1 MRQKQPLLFILLVT
15 VAACTPATATPSPRQ
30 IVAVPLAT
38 VMADWAGDFDDEAT
52 FADGDSFDDEIINQ
66 GDTRK
71 DLLRPERLVAPVI
84 GLDISVSATDWTP
97 GGTWNV
103 PNGTA
108 GWLESSGAFGESGN
122 TVLAG
127 HNNTR
132 GEVFRDLS
140 RLIPGDS
147 LTLYAADQARTY
159 SVRER
164 LILPM
169 RNLTLEQQLQY
180 ASFINRTTDE
190 RLTLV
195 TCWPYVT
202 NSHRVVIIAL
212 PVES

>member
-1 MRQKQPLLFILLVT
+1 MSKQPLLFILLVM
-15 VAACTPATATPSPRQ
+15 VAACTPATARPSPRQ

-38 VMADWAGDFDDEAT
+38 VLAGRSEELEVEAVIPDTNLIDELFNEGAWR
-52 FADGDSFDDEIINQ
+52 E
-66 GDTRK
+66 

-84 GLDISVSATDWTP
+84 GLDIAVSATDWTP
-97 GGTWNV
+97 GGEWNV
-103 PNGTA
+103 PNSTA
-108 GWLESSGAFGESGN
+108 GWLESSGAFGETGN

-127 HNNTR
+127 HHNSR
-132 GEVFRDLS
+132 GEVFRNLS
-140 RLIPGDS
+140 KLIPGDL

-164 LILPM
+164 LILPV
-169 RNLTLEQQLQY
+169 RDLTPEQQLQY

-202 NSHRVVIIAL
+202 NSHRVIVIAMPL
-212 PVES
+212 ES